1 MRRLSWKLWGALV
14 LIVLITVGL
23 MAFLTERSTTREF
36 QQYIMRSN
44 MMYTQTIA
52 ENIGRFYEQQGGDW
66 TGIQDVLRDQ
76 LITENDRLIVTDSTG
91 TIVGDTSGIL
101 LGENAEKAGLQ
112 NGIPVTVS
120 GQNEGTLYLLCT
132 GTGTGMGRM
141 LGRGCP
147 GSTALSLGEQDF
159 LDRVTGYLW
168 IAGLIAVG
176 VALLL
181 GLLLTRQITVPV
193 RSLTTGARN
202 IAKGDLS
209 YRLDIQSKDEIGEL
223 ARSFN
228 AMASSLD
235 AAEQSRT
242 RLNAD
247 IAHELRTPLTVIEG
261 TIDGMLDGVFEADRE
276 HLESIKEQT
285 SLLTRLTHDLRDLSL
300 AEAGQL
306 KLEPGTLNIVEL
318 LQRKIAQHEV
328 KAREK
333 NIRLALS
340 APDNLPEINGDRL
353 RIEQVV
359 SNLLDNAIRHTPDG
373 GNVTVSIAETTGDP
387 GHAVDKAS
395 IVITFA
401 DTGKGIPPEHLPYIF
416 ERFYRVDTSRS
427 RSEGGAG
434 LGLAIV
440 KQIVQAHGGK
450 VWAESG
456 PGKGSTFYITLP
468 LPQ

>member
-1 MRRLSWKLWGALV
+1 MRRLSWKLWGSLV
-14 LIVLITVGL
+14 LIVIVTVGL

-36 QQYIMRSN
+36 QQYVMKAN
-44 MMYTQTIA
+44 MMYTETIV
-52 ENIGRFYEQQGGDW
+52 ENISGFYAQQGNW

-76 LITENDRLIVTDSTG
+76 LKAENDRLIVADSTG
-91 TIVGDTSGIL
+91 TIVGDTSGNL
-101 LGENAEKAGLQ
+101 LGENAEMIGLQ
-112 NGIPVTVS
+112 DGISLTVS
-120 GQNEGTLYLLCT
+120 GQNAGTLYWLCI
-132 GTGTGMGRM
+132 GQGSGMGRM
-141 LGRGCP
+141 QGRGCP
-147 GSTALSLGEQDF
+147 GVTVLSLGEQDF

-176 VALLL
+176 AALLL
-181 GLLLTRQITVPV
+181 GLLLTRQITIPV
-193 RSLTTGARN
+193 RALTTGARN

-228 AMASSLD
+228 AMAASLD
-235 AAEQSRT
+235 AAEQSRM

-261 TIDGMLDGVFEADRE
+261 TVDGMLDGVFEADRE

-306 KLEPGTLNIVEL
+306 KLEPGTLDIVDL
-318 LQRKIAQHEV
+318 LQRKIAQYEV
-328 KAREK
+328 KARGK
-333 NIRLALS
+333 NITLALS
-340 APDNLPEINGDRL
+340 APDNVPEVNGDRL

-359 SNLLDNAIRHTPDG
+359 SNLLDNAIRHTPSG
-373 GNVTVSIAETTGDP
+373 GSVKISVTESTGDP
-387 GHAVDKAS
+387 SHAVDKAS
-395 IVITFA
+395 AVISFA

-440 KQIVQAHGGK
+440 KQIVHAHGGR
-450 VWAESG
+450 VWAESE
-456 PGKGSTFYITLP
+456 PDKGSTFYITLP